1 MRNHLILCIY
11 LCFALGAG
19 SVAGGE
25 TDAKKKQPDNR
36 RFRITQDGKVGY
48 IDISGKIV
56 IPAGFTHGRD
66 FSEGLAAV
74 FSGKDDGW
82 YYIDPSGKRAFNGTF
97 EKAEAFSE
105 GLAAVAN
112 ENLKFGYINNKGKN
126 IVMPQY
132 DEGYPFNDG
141 IAGVRLDDPTRV
153 RFIDKTGKILFEIK
167 DPAGYSQ
174 DVIKSSE
181 GLIAF
186 SAKKG

>member
-105 GLAAVAN
+105 GLTAVAN
-112 ENLKFGYINNKGKN
+112 ENLKFGYINNTGKN

-153 RFIDKTGKILFEIK
+153 RFIDKTGKI
-167 DPAGYSQ
+167 
-174 DVIKSSE
+174 VIKAEYEEVYDFSE
-181 GLIAF
+181 GLARVSVTIEEEQ
-186 SAKKG
+186 